1 MTIDELPSGS
11 YRIRQMDHGKVY
23 TIIVKK
29 KPKDRVARRLIEEKI
44 ARVPDCGDMTIEMAC
59 AKYLEAKKNVL
70 SPSTYR
76 EYKRTANAL
85 PDDFK
90 QRDLSDIKDY
100 DMQVLVNGL
109 SADHSPKTVRNY
121 YGFVCAVLRLFNPK
135 VVYSVTLPQK
145 KRVEPYTPSYE
156 DVKRILEA
164 VEDTDYY
171 VPFFL
176 ATLSLRRSEICAL
189 DPAQDLHDNELTI
202 SRAYVRGVDG
212 YVIKDTPKTDA
223 SYRTI
228 QLPAALADRI
238 RSQGYVYKYNPNQLD
253 KTLHRVQKKLGIPSF
268 SIHKFRHFF
277 ASYAHDKLK
286 LSDAQIQKIGGW
298 SSDVMKRVYRHAMNE
313 DEAREMIADR
323 FSFCD

>member
-1 MTIDELPSGS
+1 
-11 YRIRQMDHGKVY
+11 
-23 TIIVKK
+23 
-29 KPKDRVARRLIEEKI
+29 
-44 ARVPDCGDMTIEMAC
+44 
-59 AKYLEAKKNVL
+59 
-70 SPSTYR
+70 
-76 EYKRTANAL
+76 
-85 PDDFK
+85 
-90 QRDLSDIKDY
+90 
-100 DMQVLVNGL
+100 
-109 SADHSPKTVRNY
+109 
-121 YGFVCAVLRLFNPK
+121 
-135 VVYSVTLPQK
+135 
-145 KRVEPYTPSYE
+145 VEH
-156 DVKRILEA
+156 
-164 VEDTDYY
+164 TDYY

-176 ATLSLRRSEICAL
+176 AALSLRRSEICAL
-189 DPAQDLHDNELTI
+189 DPAQDLHGNELTI
-202 SRAYVRGVDG
+202 SRACVRGVDG
-212 YVIKDTPKTDA
+212 YVIKNTPKTDA

-238 RSQGYVYKYNPNQLD
+238 RSQGYVYRYNPNQLD

>member
-1 MTIDELPSGS
+1 MTIDKLPSGS

-23 TIIVKK
+23 TLIVKK
-29 KPKDRVARRLIEEKI
+29 KPSERVAKQLIDEKI
-44 ARVPDCGDMTIEMAC
+44 ARIPAGGDLTVKQAC

-85 PDDFK
+85 PESFL
-90 QRDLSDIKDY
+90 QMDLSDISDY
-100 DMQVLVNGL
+100 DMQMFVNDL
-109 SADHSPKTVRNY
+109 SADLAPKTVRNY
-121 YGFVCAVLRLFNPK
+121 YGFVCAVFRLFMPK

-145 KRVEPYTPSYE
+145 KRIEPYTPSYE
-156 DVKRILEA
+156 DVKRILDA

-176 ATLSLRRSEICAL
+176 ATLSLRCSEICAL
-189 DPAQDLHDNELTI
+189 DPAVDLSGNELHI
-202 SRAYVRGVDG
+202 SRAYVRGENG

-223 SYRTI
+223 SNRVI
-228 QLPAALADRI
+228 LLPAALADRI
-238 RSQGYVYKYNPNQLD
+238 RSQGYVFRYNPQQLD
-253 KTLHRVQKKLGIPSF
+253 KKLHRVQKSMGIPTF
-268 SIHKFRHFF
+268 SLHKFRHFF

-313 DEAREMIADR
+313 EEARSMIADK
-323 FSFCD
+323 FSFS